1 MFISSVTFAYYQFI
15 STGSVSSKTLPT
27 NQTPMCII
35 IIKQKGKDLSK
46 ETIKTS
52 ARINPHG
59 LGVVW
64 LDTFQVSY
72 HYSRDYNVLFTDRP
86 FIAHFRYATVGAINK
101 DNTHPF
107 RCGTNSNEWLM
118 MNGTI
123 HGLGNQFKSD
133 SRVLSENLGNVPRQ
147 AWKKELEKH
156 SSRFVTINS
165 HSRTFQIY
173 NKELWTQHEGV
184 WFSKDTVI
192 EENLVAVYGTLK
204 KGYNNYNN
212 YLTSSKHIGSGL
224 TKDKYPLII
233 KGLPY
238 MIEEI
243 GKGHH
248 VSVDVFKVSNSVLA
262 NLDKLEGHPTWYRRK
277 QIPIMVGGK
286 TLTCWLYFNIAE
298 TSAGHTLHNTYT
310 QTMPKSRPSYFDWS
324 FTKPKKEAY
333 VKPKVEVYEF
343 GQWHDADDVEDSDY
357 KYKEETP
364 MCVHCYGDAQ
374 FDGFSNYH
382 CNSCGNWLTQNEVI
396 TS

>member
-1 MFISSVTFAYYQFI
+1 
-15 STGSVSSKTLPT
+15 VSSKTLPI

-35 IIKQKGKDLSK
+35 IIKQKGKALSK

-72 HYSRDYNVLFTDRP
+72 HFSKDYSVLFTERP

-107 RCGTNSNEWLM
+107 KCGANSNEWLM

-133 SRVLSENLGNVPRQ
+133 SSVLADKLGDIPRQ

-156 SSRFVTINS
+156 LCRFVTINS
-165 HSRTFQIY
+165 YSRTFQVY
-173 NKELWTQHEGV
+173 NKELWTQHDGV
-184 WFSKDTVI
+184 WFSKDNVI

-204 KGYNNYNN
+204 KGYSNYNSH
-212 YLTSSKHIGSGL
+212 LTSSKHIGSGL

-243 GKGHH
+243 GQGHH
-248 VSVDVFKVSNSVLA
+248 VSVDVFKVSNPVLA
-262 NLDKLEGHPTWYRRK
+262 NLDKLEGHPNWYRRK
-277 QIPIMVGGK
+277 QIPIMVKGR
-286 TLTCWLYFNIAE
+286 TLICWLYFNIAE
-298 TSAGHTLHNTYT
+298 KVDGNKVHNTYR
-310 QTMPKSRPSYFDWS
+310 QEI
-324 FTKPKKEAY
+324 TKPRAEYFNWTFPKP
-333 VKPKVEVYEF
+333 KPKVEVYEF
-343 GQWHDADDVEDSDY
+343 GEWHDAEQVEQGDFNTSN
-357 KYKEETP
+357 ELP
-364 MCVHCYGDAQ
+364 MCVHCYGDAH

-382 CNSCGNWLTQNEVI
+382 CYSCGSWLTQNEI
-396 TS
+396 INP